1 MPVYI
6 SWYELNIN
14 RNNAKGNGGVYG
26 TKGDYTGNMT
36 DAQCADVVKHW
47 KTDFYD
53 KYGKKP
59 VAFVWD
65 DGWDEYG
72 TWTFNG
78 NFPNGFTAEDN
89 LAKQMGAGIG
99 AWLGPVGGYGAS
111 GTYRRNYWKGQG
123 GMQLSNDKYYDYFV
137 RCCNDMIEKYD
148 FRFFKFDGISAQFS
162 ATGPDLTDTG
172 LENCEA
178 IISIEN
184 DVRKKRPDIFYN
196 TTVGTWASPFWYHV
210 TDATWRQENDYGEIG
225 VGSDREKWITYR
237 DRLVYQNYVQRSP
250 LCPINTLMTHGFI
263 LSNFGNVS
271 KDMSYNGV
279 VREMRCA
286 FACGSGMVELYND
299 YALMNSI
306 KNAKGQKGKLWKE
319 LADCMDWQERNAD
332 VLPDVHW
339 VGGNPWDGTTANIY
353 GWGAWNGKKATLALR
368 NPDTKVRTLK
378 TTLRKALD
386 IPAYIKTTVTL
397 SSSFAD
403 QVIGE
408 RGLRGVEMNVPID
421 IDKEITFTL
430 PASTVFV
437 FEGIDNGNFDFPTT
451 GIEESATVAD
461 GFEGNDIVYDMS
473 GRRLHTPRKGFPV
486 IVGGKKVIK

>member
-1 MPVYI
+1 
-6 SWYELNIN
+6 
-14 RNNAKGNGGVYG
+14 
-26 TKGDYTGNMT
+26 MT

-184 DVRKKRPDIFYN
+184 DVRKKRADIFYN

-332 VLPDVHW
+332 VLPDAHW

-461 GFEGNDIVYDMS
+461 GIEGNDIVYDMS